1 MQKNITPRLIP
12 ALLAIA
18 LSGTASASGFQLMGE
33 QSASGIGNAGA
44 GSAATAENA
53 STIFYN
59 PAGMTQLAGRNASLG
74 LAIVNTSFTLDNQGS
89 STGVFTNAGNGGD
102 AGGLG
107 YVPNMYLSW
116 QVAPAWWVGLGIG
129 APFGLKTE
137 YNTAWLGSAHSNS
150 FDIKTFNI
158 NPSVAWRANDW
169 ISLGAGVSL
178 QMMKAD
184 YKKATAAGP
193 ATLPGLGTVPLYLF
207 NTELKADDTSWNWNV
222 GVLFTPAEKTK
233 IGLSYRST
241 TSYTLSG
248 DLTTSGP
255 NPVLASALSSNAE
268 ADIKLPDTFIFSV
281 TQGIG
286 DSWELLGDISWTGW
300 SSVPYVDIVATS
312 GLNNGR
318 TVQTLDTKFND
329 AWRFALGA
337 NYKLNEQVK
346 LRTGIAY
353 DNTPVP
359 DPQHRLTSLPDN
371 DRTWLSV
378 GAQYKPTKDSALDVG
393 FAYIFVKDA
402 PIQNLTATGGLV
414 KGTYS
419 DSSWIL
425 GGQYSM
431 GF

>member
-18 LSGTASASGFQLMGE
+18 FSGAASASGFQLLE
-33 QSASGIGNAGA
+33 QNASGLGNAYA
-44 GSAATAENA
+44 GSAASAENA
-53 STIFYN
+53 SVQYYN
-59 PAGMTQLAGRNASLG
+59 PAAMTQLAGRNVSLG
-74 LAIVNTSFTLDNQGS
+74 LVLVNTSFELDNQGS
-89 STGVFTNAGNGGD
+89 STGVFTGAGNGGD

-107 YVPNMYLSW
+107 VLPNAYLSW
-116 QVAPAWWVGLGIG
+116 QVAPDWFVGLGIG

-137 YNTAWLGSAHSNS
+137 YNTPWVGSAHSNS

-158 NPSVAWRANDW
+158 NPSVAWRASEW
-169 ISLGAGVSL
+169 ISLGAGVSW
-178 QMMKAD
+178 QKMEAT

-193 ATLPGLGTVPLYLF
+193 VPIPGVGVAPLYLF
-207 NTELKADDTSWNWNV
+207 NTELDADDTSWNWNA
-222 GVLFTPAEKTK
+222 GVLLTPAEKTK

-241 TSYTLSG
+241 TKYTLSG
-248 DLTTSGP
+248 DLSTSGP
-255 NPVLASALSSNAE
+255 SPVLARALSSSAE
-268 ADIKLPDTFIFSV
+268 AEIKLPDTFIFSLS
-281 TQGIG
+281 QGLG
-286 DSWELLGDISWTGW
+286 DKWELLGDISWTGW

-312 GLNNGR
+312 GANSGR
-318 TVQTLDTKFND
+318 TVQTLDTKFKD
-329 AWRFALGA
+329 TWRFAVGA

-359 DPQHRLTSLPDN
+359 DAQHRLASLPDN

-378 GAQYKPTKDSALDVG
+378 GAQYKPTKDMALDVG
-393 FAYIFVKDA
+393 FAYLFVKDA
-402 PIQNLTATGGLV
+402 DIQNRTATGGLV
-414 KGTYS
+414 QGTYS
-419 DSSWIL
+419 DSAWIL

>member
-18 LSGTASASGFQLMGE
+18 FSGTASASGFQLLE
-33 QSASGIGNAGA
+33 QNGSGLGNSYA
-44 GSAATAENA
+44 GSAVVAENA
-53 STIFYN
+53 SVQFFN
-59 PAGMTQLAGRNASLG
+59 PAAMTQIAGRNASLG
-74 LAIVNTSFTLDNQGS
+74 WFIVNTSFTLDNQGS

-107 YVPNMYLSW
+107 YLPNMYLSW
-116 QVAPAWWVGLGIG
+116 QVAPEWWVGLGIG

-193 ATLPGLGTVPLYLF
+193 ATLPVFGSQPLYLY

-222 GVLFTPAEKTK
+222 GVLLTPAEKTK

-255 NPVLASALSSNAE
+255 NPVLASALSSNAD

-281 TQGIG
+281 SQGIG
-286 DSWELLGDISWTGW
+286 DNWELLGDISWTGW
-300 SSVPYVDIVATS
+300 SSIPYVDIIAHIRALPTV
-312 GLNNGR
+312 R
-318 TVQTLDTKFND
+318 TAQTLDTKFND

-359 DPQHRLTSLPDN
+359 DAQHRLASLPDN

-393 FAYIFVKDA
+393 FAYLFVKDA
-402 PIQNLTATGGLV
+402 PIQNLTTTGGLI

-419 DSSWIL
+419 DSAWIL

>member
-1 MQKNITPRLIP
+1 
-12 ALLAIA
+12 
-18 LSGTASASGFQLMGE
+18 
-33 QSASGIGNAGA
+33 
-44 GSAATAENA
+44 
-53 STIFYN
+53 
-59 PAGMTQLAGRNASLG
+59 
-74 LAIVNTSFTLDNQGS
+74 
-89 STGVFTNAGNGGD
+89 
-102 AGGLG
+102 
-107 YVPNMYLSW
+107 MYLSW
-116 QVAPAWWVGLGIG
+116 QVAPEWWVGLGIG

-193 ATLPGLGTVPLYLF
+193 ATLPVFGSQPLYLY

-222 GVLFTPAEKTK
+222 GVLLTPAEKTK

-255 NPVLASALSSNAE
+255 NPVLASALSSNAD
-268 ADIKLPDTFIFSV
+268 ADIKLPDTFVFSV
-281 TQGIG
+281 SQGIG
-286 DSWELLGDISWTGW
+286 DNWELLGDISWTGW
-300 SSVPYVDIVATS
+300 SSIPYVDIMRTS
-312 GLNNGR
+312 GASNGTTALR
-318 TVQTLDTKFND
+318 LDTKFND

-359 DPQHRLTSLPDN
+359 DAQHRLASLPDN

-393 FAYIFVKDA
+393 FAYLFVKDA
-402 PIQNLTATGGLV
+402 PIQNLTTTGGLI

-419 DSSWIL
+419 DSAWIL

>member
-1 MQKNITPRLIP
+1 MQKNIQPRLIP

-18 LSGTASASGFQLMGE
+18 FSGAASASGFQLLE
-33 QSASGIGNAGA
+33 QNASGLGNAYA
-44 GSAATAENA
+44 GSAAAADNA
-53 STIFYN
+53 SVQFFN
-59 PAGMTQLAGRNASLG
+59 PAAMTQLAGRNASLG
-74 LAIVNTSFTLDNQGS
+74 LVLVNTSFELNNQGS
-89 STGVFTNAGNGGD
+89 STGVFTGAGNGGD

-107 YVPNMYLSW
+107 LIPNAYLSW
-116 QVAPAWWVGLGIG
+116 QLAPEWWVGLGIG

-150 FDIKTFNI
+150 FDIKTINI
-158 NPSVAWRANDW
+158 NPSVAWRASEL
-169 ISLGAGVSL
+169 ISLGAGVSF
-178 QMMKAD
+178 QKMDAT

-207 NTELKADDTSWNWNV
+207 NTELDADDTSWNWNV
-222 GVLFTPAEKTK
+222 GVLLTPAEKTK

-248 DLTTSGP
+248 NLSTSGP
-255 NPVLASALSSNAE
+255 NPVLASALSSSAK
-268 ADIKLPDTFIFSV
+268 ADIKLPDTFVFSV

-286 DSWELLGDISWTGW
+286 DNWEVLGDISWTGW

-329 AWRFALGA
+329 TWRFALGA

-359 DPQHRLTSLPDN
+359 DAQHRLASLPDN

-378 GAQYKPTKDSALDVG
+378 GAQYKPTKASALDVG
-393 FAYIFVKDA
+393 FAYLFVKDA
-402 PIQNLTATGGLV
+402 PINNLTASGGLIR
-414 KGTYS
+414 GTYS
-419 DSSWIL
+419 DSAWIL

>member
-1 MQKNITPRLIP
+1 M
-12 ALLAIA
+12 
-18 LSGTASASGFQLMGE
+18 ME
-33 QSASGIGNAGA
+33 
-44 GSAATAENA
+44 AE
-53 STIFYN
+53 
-59 PAGMTQLAGRNASLG
+59 
-74 LAIVNTSFTLDNQGS
+74 
-89 STGVFTNAGNGGD
+89 
-102 AGGLG
+102 
-107 YVPNMYLSW
+107 
-116 QVAPAWWVGLGIG
+116 
-129 APFGLKTE
+129 
-137 YNTAWLGSAHSNS
+137 
-150 FDIKTFNI
+150 
-158 NPSVAWRANDW
+158 
-169 ISLGAGVSL
+169 
-178 QMMKAD
+178 

-207 NTELKADDTSWNWNV
+207 NTTLKADDTSWNWNV
-222 GVLFTPAEKTK
+222 GVLLTPAEKTK

-255 NPVLASALSSNAE
+255 NPVLAGALSSNAE
-268 ADIKLPDTFIFSV
+268 AEIKLPDTFIFSV

-286 DSWELLGDISWTGW
+286 DNWELLGDISWTGW

-359 DPQHRLTSLPDN
+359 DAQHRLTSLPDN

-378 GAQYKPTKDSALDVG
+378 GAQYKPTKESALDVG

-402 PIQNLTATGGLV
+402 PINNLDSPPAVWSRVLTATVRGFSAV
-414 KGTYS
+414 STRWAS
-419 DSSWIL
+419 DLRALSNSSSPGESGAFFRVFLLKKALTATVAIL
-425 GGQYSM
+425 
-431 GF
+431 

>member
-18 LSGTASASGFQLMGE
+18 FSGTASASGFQLLE
-33 QSASGIGNAGA
+33 QNGSGLGNAYA
-44 GSAATAENA
+44 GSAAAAENA
-53 STIFYN
+53 SVQFFN
-59 PAGMTQLAGRNASLG
+59 PAAMTQLAGRNASLG
-74 LAIVNTSFTLDNQGS
+74 LVLVNTSFELDNQGS

-107 YVPNMYLSW
+107 FIPNAYLSW
-116 QVAPAWWVGLGIG
+116 QVAQDWWVGLGIG

-150 FDIKTFNI
+150 FDIKTYNI
-158 NPSVAWRANDW
+158 NPSVAWRANEL
-169 ISLGAGVSL
+169 ISVGAGVSW
-178 QMMKAD
+178 QRMDAT

-207 NTELKADDTSWNWNV
+207 NTELDADDTSWNWNV
-222 GVLFTPAEKTK
+222 GVLLTPAEKTK

-248 DLTTSGP
+248 NLSTSGP
-255 NPVLASALSSNAE
+255 SPVLASALSSSAK
-268 ADIKLPDTFIFSV
+268 ADIKLPDTFVFSV

-286 DSWELLGDISWTGW
+286 DNWEVLGDISWTGW

-329 AWRFALGA
+329 TWRFALGA

-359 DPQHRLTSLPDN
+359 DAQHRLASLPDN

-393 FAYIFVKDA
+393 FAYLFVKDA
-402 PIQNLTATGGLV
+402 PINNLTASGGLI

-419 DSSWIL
+419 DSAWIL